1 MKETLMQMILYT
13 AGFARTRYG
22 SSTSRWFAYEN
33 SPISQRAFNLAG
45 FEVKYRARQQIVSGG
60 RF

>member
-1 MKETLMQMILYT
+1 MKETYKFLSPRSFPR
-13 AGFARTRYG
+13 ARYG
-22 SSTSRWFAYEN
+22 GTSRWHEN
-33 SPISQRAFNLAG
+33 SSISQRAFNLAG